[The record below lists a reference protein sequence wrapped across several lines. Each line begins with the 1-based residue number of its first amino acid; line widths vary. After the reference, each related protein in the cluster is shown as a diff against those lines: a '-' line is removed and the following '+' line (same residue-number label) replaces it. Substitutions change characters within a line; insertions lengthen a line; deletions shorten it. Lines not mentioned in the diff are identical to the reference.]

1 MKSYKEFSFLPTYT
15 KTRNN
20 LYKDFYEPCM
30 KNAIRYDR
38 ITGYFGSSVFIVICE
53 ALKDFINNNGR
64 IRIICSPNLTEEDM
78 IAIIEGYST
87 KEVEERLI
95 SSINKILDE
104 LIIKYPKSTLLLSKL
119 IASGFLEIRFAVF
132 GDNPEALR
140 LMHDKAGLFLT
151 TMETL

>member
-1 MKSYKEFSFLPTYT
+1 
-15 KTRNN
+15 
-20 LYKDFYEPCM
+20 
-30 KNAIRYDR
+30 
-38 ITGYFGSSVFIVICE
+38 
-53 ALKDFINNNGR
+53 
-64 IRIICSPNLTEEDM
+64 M

-140 LMHDKAGLFLT
+140 LMHDKAGLFFDNYGNA
-151 TMETL
+151 MFSRVY

>member
-30 KNAIRYDR
+30 KTQLDMIELRVILVAQ
-38 ITGYFGSSVFIVICE
+38 FFIVICE

-87 KEVEERLI
+87 KR
-95 SSINKILDE
+95 S
-104 LIIKYPKSTLLLSKL
+104 
-119 IASGFLEIRFAVF
+119 R
-132 GDNPEALR
+132 GDV
-140 LMHDKAGLFLT
+140 
-151 TMETL
+151 